1 MMNCLNTSAAYNM
14 YLKLNCDDKC
24 SANGR
29 IRDNSILTEKFV
41 DKFGKRRIHHYITSC
56 GWFYHRERKHLL
68 LTDDSC
74 VLHVQDLY
82 GFVTLPYIV
91 LHVNKSDLSSIS
103 LMLCDLFCDI

>member
-1 MMNCLNTSAAYNM
+1 MNCLNTSVAFNM

-56 GWFYHRERKHLL
+56 G
-68 LTDDSC
+68 
-74 VLHVQDLY
+74 
-82 GFVTLPYIV
+82 
-91 LHVNKSDLSSIS
+91 
-103 LMLCDLFCDI
+103 